1 MSVFG
6 VSIFQDRDAMDL
18 FEEIL
23 NGGDLIGEIRTSCSI
38 VIDDFEDLTMYETC
52 CVAVLGAELVAAS
65 MGNISKHFPGP
76 EFFDGEYT
84 DGVKVAHPD
93 WDEIADPSNKDL
105 RLLAINAIKTLMT
118 SERCDYYLFWR
129 DAKLFEEWEAEMND
143 LLDRLH

>member
-1 MSVFG
+1 MTCWG

-23 NGGDLIGEIRTSCSI
+23 NGGDLIGEIRTSCEI
-38 VIDDFEDLTMYETC
+38 VIDDYEDLTMYETC

-84 DGVKVAHPD
+84 DGVKVEHPN
-93 WDEIADPSNKDL
+93 WDELSDFSNKDL
-105 RLLAINAIKTLMT
+105 RLLAINAIKTLLVT
-118 SERCDYYLFWR
+118 DRCDYLQFWKDSDR
-129 DAKLFEEWEAEMND
+129 YDEWVAEMND
-143 LLDRLH
+143 LLERLH